1 MILCIYPYVGWYRF
15 KENERINVVRCIF
28 ASVYFLCHPVL
39 DQCLFHPEFALFRG
53 FCYPNATRTSMLS
66 TNDSF
71 LGPQMG
77 TLLRYLII
85 KIATLPI
92 PSRGTYLKIKSIF
105 KQILLL
111 VCVCKIFDLVI
122 VAQNVQQK
130 RNAKD

>member
-1 MILCIYPYVGWYRF
+1 
-15 KENERINVVRCIF
+15 
-28 ASVYFLCHPVL
+28 
-39 DQCLFHPEFALFRG
+39 
-53 FCYPNATRTSMLS
+53 MLS

-71 LGPQMG
+71 LRPQ
-77 TLLRYLII
+77 TEAHLCSDTLLLRYLII

-105 KQILLL
+105 KQMM
-111 VCVCKIFDLVI
+111 CVCKIFNLVI

>member
-1 MILCIYPYVGWYRF
+1 MYDILIYVLKAWTQ
-15 KENERINVVRCIF
+15 KQD
-28 ASVYFLCHPVL
+28 FLCHPVL
-39 DQCLFHPEFALFRG
+39 DQCLFHSEFALFRG

>member
-1 MILCIYPYVGWYRF
+1 
-15 KENERINVVRCIF
+15 
-28 ASVYFLCHPVL
+28 
-39 DQCLFHPEFALFRG
+39 
-53 FCYPNATRTSMLS
+53 MLS

-71 LGPQMG
+71 LGPQME
-77 TLLRYLII
+77 TFLRYLVI

-92 PSRGTYLKIKSIF
+92 PLRGTYLKIKSIF

-111 VCVCKIFDLVI
+111 ACVCKIFNLVI